1 MFWRVAGIH
10 AAQVLERGLVN
21 ELHVLPP
28 LHRRVSEKIVEKKS
42 SLARRSTCNALAFEI
57 VVEVLDATQPSMLG
71 ELELGVFT
79 ETRGIQVEE
88 HEGIPRRFKHG
99 LDSRRQGLGA

>member
-1 MFWRVAGIH
+1 
-10 AAQVLERGLVN
+10 
-21 ELHVLPP
+21 LPP
-28 LHRRVSEKIVEKKS
+28 LRRRVSEKIVEKKS